1 MNYNSIGI
9 IGRSQL
15 DLYINLLILKGGGR
29 WKRTKRK
36 NEKKKRK
43 EISYKVIKVCGVFEV
58 MFLN

>member
-36 NEKKKRK
+36 KEKKRK

>member
-36 NEKKKRK
+36 KEKKRN